1 MTPEPVRQFSWRR
14 FAAYG
19 LAGSVFA
26 VFLVISVKTAP
37 NIAAAITLR
46 GVKIAAILSPS
57 DFGAR
62 GWNADGGFDVTASG
76 VVLLQTGGM
85 IVNAVTG
92 ASVLQRPR
100 SDLWSFTTVGEGLVA
115 VCGQY
120 LCTYDGE
127 TLTPALRLPVP
138 RMTVS
143 RAVTGDTVYLTANS
157 EAGADIYE
165 LHPGGSYI
173 KLAHLNEPVFAVA
186 GTEDRVLIASGTS
199 ILTCAPGEDPAVIAP
214 LGPGPVTSL
223 AVDPKTGLVMFSAGE
238 GVFALVNGK
247 VIAVIFGMTGQLRF
261 AGRVLLIEDRIQHTL
276 VAVSGVHEAVFA
288 HATAPPP

>member
-1 MTPEPVRQFSWRR
+1 L
-14 FAAYG
+14 AYG

-26 VFLVISVKTAP
+26 AFLVISVKTAP

-46 GVKIAAILSPS
+46 GVKMAAILSPS
-57 DFGAR
+57 DFGTR

-92 ASVLQRPR
+92 ASVMQRPR
-100 SDLWSFTTVGEGLVA
+100 ADLWSFTTVRDGLVA

-120 LCTYDGE
+120 LCTYDGG

-138 RMTVS
+138 RMTVT
-143 RAVTGDTVYLTANS
+143 RAAIGDTVYLTANTK
-157 EAGADIYE
+157 AGADIYE
-165 LHPGGSYI
+165 LFPGGSYS
-173 KLAHLNEPVFAVA
+173 KLAHLDQPVFAVA

-223 AVDPKTGLVMFSAGE
+223 AVDPKTGLVMFSTGE

-247 VIAVIFGMTGQLRF
+247 VIAVIFGMTGQLHF
-261 AGRVLLIEDRIQHTL
+261 SGQVLLIEDRIQHTL
-276 VAVSGVHEAVFA
+276 VAVSGIYEAVLSQKNLA
-288 HATAPPP
+288 APPRSGS